1 MYGLR
6 NGSREVGDCKILTC
20 STRYAG
26 LSRWVQLLAMLL
38 LLGTAGVARSA
49 GEMPPFPVPDQVTL
63 VEIGSKTCAPCLAML
78 PMLEQLRADYQD
90 QVAVVL
96 IELWEHPD
104 AAYELGIKQIPA
116 FLFFNRHGDE
126 VRRHEGV
133 VDREEIVA
141 ELERLISSGGAIP
154 PSGD

>member
-1 MYGLR
+1 
-6 NGSREVGDCKILTC
+6 
-20 STRYAG
+20 
-26 LSRWVQLLAMLL
+26 VQLLAMLL
-38 LLGTAGVARSA
+38 LLGTAGVAWSA
-49 GEMPPFPVPDQVTL
+49 GEMPPFPVPGQVTL

-141 ELERLISSGGAIP
+141 ELDRLISSGGAIP